1 MKNFTGF
8 RINDWRS
15 IIIEKI
21 NIVESIKEN
30 KSGGSN
36 FKIKLYCDVIRG
48 ILCYILLDSYN
59 EDVDILAQD
68 IPTVAFMLKQKNK
81 DLTNISRVG
90 VIDFLGHDIS
100 DVLGTSFFTTSKAEL
115 ELVESNYKYV
125 VELLKQKYPREYE
138 ALYNNGTEVNK
149 TVMQEAQPIHNEHE
163 VVPEASVTPIPQTP
177 IVDVKPYD
185 VASEHTTV
193 FESEV

>member
-8 RINDWRS
+8 RINDWRN
-15 IIIEKI
+15 ILIEKI

-59 EDVDILAQD
+59 EDVDILTQD
-68 IPTVAFMLKQKNK
+68 IPAIAFMLKQNNK

-90 VIDFLGHDIS
+90 VIDFLGNDIS
-100 DVLGTSFFTTSKAEL
+100 DVLDTSFFTTSKAEL
-115 ELVESNYKYV
+115 ELVESNYRYV

-149 TVMQEAQPIHNEHE
+149 TVMQNVQPASYDHE
-163 VVPEASVTPIPQTP
+163 VVPEVSVTPIPQAP
-177 IVDVKPYD
+177 IADMRPYNM
-185 VASEHTTV
+185 VPEHTTASG
-193 FESEV
+193 SEV

>member
-8 RINDWRS
+8 RINDWRN
-15 IIIEKI
+15 ILIEKI

-48 ILCYILLDSYN
+48 ILGYILLDSYN
-59 EDVDILAQD
+59 EEADILKQE
-68 IPTVAFMLKQKNK
+68 IPTIAFILKQKNK

-149 TVMQEAQPIHNEHE
+149 TMIQDTKSVSYDNE
-163 VVPEASVTPIPQTP
+163 VVPEVSVTPIPQAP
-177 IVDVKPYD
+177 IADMRPYNMVPED
-185 VASEHTTV
+185 TTASG
-193 FESEV
+193 SEV

>member
-8 RINDWRS
+8 RINDWRN
-15 IIIEKI
+15 ILVEKI

-30 KSGGSN
+30 KSGSSN

-59 EDVDILAQD
+59 EDVGILTQD

-149 TVMQEAQPIHNEHE
+149 TMMKEIQPESYENE
-163 VVPEASVTPIPQTP
+163 VVPEVSVTPIPQAP
-177 IVDVKPYD
+177 IADVHPYD
-185 VASEHTTV
+185 VVHEHTTASG
-193 FESEV
+193 SEV

>member
-8 RINDWRS
+8 RINDWRN
-15 IIIEKI
+15 ILIEKI

-30 KSGGSN
+30 KSGSSN

-59 EDVDILAQD
+59 EDVDILTQD

-149 TVMQEAQPIHNEHE
+149 VVMQNVQPVSYEHE

-177 IVDVKPYD
+177 ISDIKPYD
-185 VASEHTTV
+185 VVPEHTTV
-193 FESEV
+193 SGSEV

>member
-15 IIIEKI
+15 ILIEKI
-21 NIVESIKEN
+21 NIVESTKEN
-30 KSGGSN
+30 KSGSSN

-149 TVMQEAQPIHNEHE
+149 TMMQEAQPVSYEHE
-163 VVPEASVTPIPQTP
+163 VVPEVSVTPIPQTP
-177 IVDVKPYD
+177 IVDVKSYD
-185 VASEHTTV
+185 VVHKQATA
-193 FESEV
+193 FGSEV

>member
-8 RINDWRS
+8 RINDWRN
-15 IIIEKI
+15 ILIEKI

-48 ILCYILLDSYN
+48 ILGYILLDSYN
-59 EDVDILAQD
+59 EEAD
-68 IPTVAFMLKQKNK
+68 IPTMAFILKQKNK

-90 VIDFLGHDIS
+90 VIDFLGNDIS

-149 TVMQEAQPIHNEHE
+149 TMIQDTKSVSYENE
-163 VVPEASVTPIPQTP
+163 VVPEVSPIPIPQAP
-177 IVDVKPYD
+177 IASMRPYNVVPED
-185 VASEHTTV
+185 TTASG
-193 FESEV
+193 SEV

>member
-15 IIIEKI
+15 ILIEKI
-21 NIVESIKEN
+21 NIVESTKEN
-30 KSGGSN
+30 KSGSSN

-90 VIDFLGHDIS
+90 VIDFLGHGIS

-149 TVMQEAQPIHNEHE
+149 TMMQEAQPVSYEHE
-163 VVPEASVTPIPQTP
+163 VVPEVSVTPIPQTP
-177 IVDVKPYD
+177 IVDVKSYD
-185 VASEHTTV
+185 VVHEQATA
-193 FESEV
+193 FGSEV

>member
-1 MKNFTGF
+1 MKNFTEF

-15 IIIEKI
+15 ILIEKI

-59 EDVDILAQD
+59 EDVDILTQD

-115 ELVESNYKYV
+115 ELVESNYRYV

-149 TVMQEAQPIHNEHE
+149 TVMQNVQPASYEHE
-163 VVPEASVTPIPQTP
+163 VVPEESVTPIPQTP
-177 IVDVKPYD
+177 VVDVHPYD
-185 VASEHTTV
+185 VVHEHATASG
-193 FESEV
+193 SEV

>member
-15 IIIEKI
+15 ILIEKI

-59 EDVDILAQD
+59 EDVDILTQD

-115 ELVESNYKYV
+115 ELVESNYRYV

-149 TVMQEAQPIHNEHE
+149 TVMQNVQSASYEHE
-163 VVPEASVTPIPQTP
+163 VVPEAAVTPIPQAP
-177 IVDVKPYD
+177 ITDMRLYNVVPEDTT
-185 VASEHTTV
+185 ASG
-193 FESEV
+193 SEV

>member
-1 MKNFTGF
+1 MKDFTGF
-8 RINDWRS
+8 RINDWRN
-15 IIIEKI
+15 ILIEKI
-21 NIVESIKEN
+21 NIVESTKEN

-59 EDVDILAQD
+59 EDTDILTQD
-68 IPTVAFMLKQKNK
+68 IPTIAFMLKQKNK

-138 ALYNNGTEVNK
+138 ALYNNGTEINK
-149 TVMQEAQPIHNEHE
+149 AVIQNTQPEHYEHE
-163 VVPEASVTPIPQTP
+163 VVPEVSVTPIPQVP
-177 IVDVKPYD
+177 IADIRPYNVVPED
-185 VASEHTTV
+185 ITASG
-193 FESEV
+193 SEV

>member
-8 RINDWRS
+8 RINDWRN
-15 IIIEKI
+15 ILIEKI

-59 EDVDILAQD
+59 EDVD

-149 TVMQEAQPIHNEHE
+149 TMVQDTKSVSYENE
-163 VVPEASVTPIPQTP
+163 VVPEVSVTPIPQAP
-177 IVDVKPYD
+177 IAVMRPYNVVPED
-185 VASEHTTV
+185 TTASG
-193 FESEV
+193 SEV

>member
-8 RINDWRS
+8 RITDWRS
-15 IIIEKI
+15 ILVEKI
-21 NIVESIKEN
+21 NIVESTKEN

-59 EDVDILAQD
+59 EDVDILTQD

-100 DVLGTSFFTTSKAEL
+100 DVFGTSFFTTSKAEL

-149 TVMQEAQPIHNEHE
+149 TVIQNSQPAHYEHE
-163 VVPEASVTPIPQTP
+163 VVPEAAVTPIPQAP
-177 IVDVKPYD
+177 IADVRPYNVVPED
-185 VASEHTTV
+185 TTASG
-193 FESEV
+193 SEV

>member
-15 IIIEKI
+15 ILIEKI
-21 NIVESIKEN
+21 NIVESTKEN
-30 KSGGSN
+30 KLGSSN

-149 TVMQEAQPIHNEHE
+149 TMMQEAQPVSYEHE
-163 VVPEASVTPIPQTP
+163 VVPEVSVTPIPQTP
-177 IVDVKPYD
+177 IVDVKSYD
-185 VASEHTTV
+185 VVHEQATA
-193 FESEV
+193 FGSEV

>member
-8 RINDWRS
+8 RINDWRN
-15 IIIEKI
+15 ILIEKI

-59 EDVDILAQD
+59 EDVDILTQD

-90 VIDFLGHDIS
+90 VIGFLGHDIS
-100 DVLGTSFFTTSKAEL
+100 DVLDTSFFTTSKAEL

-125 VELLKQKYPREYE
+125 VELLKQKYHREYE

-149 TVMQEAQPIHNEHE
+149 TMIQDTKSVSYENE
-163 VVPEASVTPIPQTP
+163 VVPEVSPIPIPQAP
-177 IVDVKPYD
+177 IANMRPYNVVPED
-185 VASEHTTV
+185 TIASG
-193 FESEV
+193 SEV

>member
-8 RINDWRS
+8 RINDWRN
-15 IIIEKI
+15 ILIEKI

-59 EDVDILAQD
+59 EDVDILTQD
-68 IPTVAFMLKQKNK
+68 IPAIAFMLKQNNK

-90 VIDFLGHDIS
+90 VIDFLGNDIS
-100 DVLGTSFFTTSKAEL
+100 DVLDTSFFTTSKAEL
-115 ELVESNYKYV
+115 ELVESNYRYV

-149 TVMQEAQPIHNEHE
+149 TVMQNVQLASYDHE
-163 VVPEASVTPIPQTP
+163 VVPEVSVTPIPQAP
-177 IVDVKPYD
+177 IADMRPYNM
-185 VASEHTTV
+185 VPEHTTASG
-193 FESEV
+193 SEV

>member
-8 RINDWRS
+8 RINDWRN
-15 IIIEKI
+15 ILIEKI

-59 EDVDILAQD
+59 EDVDILTQD

-149 TVMQEAQPIHNEHE
+149 TVMQNVQPESYEHE
-163 VVPEASVTPIPQTP
+163 VVPEVSVTPIPQTP
-177 IVDVKPYD
+177 IVDAKPY
-185 VASEHTTV
+185 VTVPEHTTASG
-193 FESEV
+193 SEV

>member
-8 RINDWRS
+8 RINDWRN
-15 IIIEKI
+15 ILIEKI

-48 ILCYILLDSYN
+48 ILGYILLDSYN
-59 EDVDILAQD
+59 EEADILKQD
-68 IPTVAFMLKQKNK
+68 IPTMAFILKQKNK

-90 VIDFLGHDIS
+90 VIDFLGNDIS

-125 VELLKQKYPREYE
+125 VELLKQKYLREYE

-149 TVMQEAQPIHNEHE
+149 TMIQDTKSVSYENE
-163 VVPEASVTPIPQTP
+163 VVPEVSPIPIPQAP
-177 IVDVKPYD
+177 IADMRPYNVLPED
-185 VASEHTTV
+185 TTASV
-193 FESEV
+193 SEV

>member
-1 MKNFTGF
+1 MKDFTGF
-8 RINDWRS
+8 RINDWRN
-15 IIIEKI
+15 ILIEKI
-21 NIVESIKEN
+21 NIVESTKEN

-59 EDVDILAQD
+59 EDTDILTQD
-68 IPTVAFMLKQKNK
+68 IPTIAFMLKQKNK

-125 VELLKQKYPREYE
+125 VGLLKQKYPREYE

-149 TVMQEAQPIHNEHE
+149 TAIQNPQPEHYEHE
-163 VVPEASVTPIPQTP
+163 VVPEAAVTPIPQAP
-177 IVDVKPYD
+177 IADIRPYNMVPED
-185 VASEHTTV
+185 TKASG
-193 FESEV
+193 SEV